1 MSASRAQRL
10 MGLVERELM
19 RRAGATIT
27 PELARE
33 RAANI
38 AVAVALGGIDPV
50 DDESQTRAPE

>member
-1 MSASRAQRL
+1 MSRSRAQRL
-10 MGLVERELM
+10 MDLVERMLLV
-19 RRAGATIT
+19 RAGHPIT